1 MPYLADIGMREEKLK
16 YGYREIWRI
25 AYPILIS
32 TLIEQMIGMT
42 DTAFLGRVD
51 EISLGASALAGVY
64 YMVIFMLGL
73 GFSIGVQII
82 IGRRNGERRLL
93 EAGSV
98 FWHGLYFLMVLGVML
113 TLLSEALSPRVMRV
127 MVSSEQ
133 ILDASM
139 DYVRWRVLGLT
150 IGFATAMLR
159 AFYIGTTQTKALT
172 VNSVV
177 MLVSNA
183 VFNWI
188 LVFGH
193 CGMPAMGIAGA
204 AIGSTLAEAVSL
216 VAFVIYTRKHCD
228 TEQYGLNRLARFKWR
243 TMRGIFGISIW
254 TMIQNFISIGTWFV
268 FFLFIEHTGERALA
282 VSNIVRSI
290 SGMVWMILMAFA
302 STGSTLVS
310 NMIGYG
316 RADDV
321 IAVVRKVLKFCYM
334 VILPLLIAITM
345 APEAFISIYTDISE
359 LVDASVA
366 SLWVLCASYLLTIPA
381 FVYFQAVSGTGNAK
395 SAFAL
400 ELSALVAYVA
410 YCAVVIE
417 WWRSDVA
424 VCWTAEAVYG
434 GFMAVI
440 CRLYL
445 WSNRWRGKM
454 I

>member
-1 MPYLADIGMREEKLK
+1 MREEKLK

-204 AIGSTLAEAVSL
+204 AIGSTLA
-216 VAFVIYTRKHCD
+216 
-228 TEQYGLNRLARFKWR
+228 
-243 TMRGIFGISIW
+243 
-254 TMIQNFISIGTWFV
+254 
-268 FFLFIEHTGERALA
+268 
-282 VSNIVRSI
+282 
-290 SGMVWMILMAFA
+290 
-302 STGSTLVS
+302 
-310 NMIGYG
+310 
-316 RADDV
+316 
-321 IAVVRKVLKFCYM
+321 
-334 VILPLLIAITM
+334 
-345 APEAFISIYTDISE
+345 
-359 LVDASVA
+359 
-366 SLWVLCASYLLTIPA
+366 
-381 FVYFQAVSGTGNAK
+381 
-395 SAFAL
+395 
-400 ELSALVAYVA
+400 
-410 YCAVVIE
+410 
-417 WWRSDVA
+417 
-424 VCWTAEAVYG
+424 
-434 GFMAVI
+434 
-440 CRLYL
+440 
-445 WSNRWRGKM
+445 
-454 I
+454 

>member
-1 MPYLADIGMREEKLK
+1 MREEKLK

-159 AFYIGTTQTKALT
+159 AFYIGTTQTRALT
-172 VNSVV
+172 ANSIMM
-177 MLVSNA
+177 MLSN
-183 VFNWI
+183 VFFNWI
-188 LVFGH
+188 LIFGKFSF
-193 CGMPAMGIAGA
+193 PALGIAGA
-204 AIGSTLAEAVSL
+204 AIGSTLSELVSL
-216 VAFVIYTRKHCD
+216 LFFIFYTRRYCD
-228 TEQYGLNRLARFKWR
+228 IAKYGLDTSIKPEWTKLK
-243 TMRGIFGISIW
+243 GILSVSLW
-254 TMIQNFISIGTWFV
+254 SMIQNFLSIGTWFI
-268 FFLFIEHTGERALA
+268 FFLYIEHLGERALA
-282 VSNIVRSI
+282 VSNIVRNI
-290 SGMVWMILMAFA
+290 SGLIWMVLMAFA
-302 STGSTLVS
+302 STCSTLTS
-310 NMIGYG
+310 NMIGTG
-316 RADDV
+316 HSNGV
-321 IAVVRKVLKFCYM
+321 MPLVRRMLKFSYM
-334 VILPLLIAITM
+334 VITPMLLLFSLFPQMLIKLFTNI
-345 APEAFISIYTDISE
+345 PE
-359 LVDASVA
+359 LVDAAVPSMM
-366 SLWVLCASYLLTIPA
+366 VLCASYLLTIPA
-381 FVYFQAVSGTGNAK
+381 SIFFQAVGGTGNTKA
-395 SAFAL
+395 AFLL
-400 ELSALVAYVA
+400 ESFSLIAYTA
-410 YCAVVIE
+410 YCTVIIGIMK
-417 WWRSDVA
+417 SDVA
-424 VCWTAEAVYG
+424 ICWTAEGIYG
-434 GFMAVI
+434 AIMALT
-440 CRLYL
+440 CGLYL
-445 WSNRWRGKM
+445 RSGRWRSKA